1 MKREIEEANTTHI
14 KWFLP
19 IPVTHYT
26 ELIVGEFLFDP
37 YEDSSKAFAR
47 HIRVS
52 QMQMLN
58 LFHVT
63 IRKLENRKYLGP
75 IISDYNQEGNL
86 YKVMCEIQNDMTAQ
100 AVIFIEELANAEREE
115 RGGERSDAV
124 RPISGIKA
132 GAKAKVSGRKS
143 KAP

>member
-1 MKREIEEANTTHI
+1 MKREVEEANTTHV

-19 IPVTHYT
+19 IPITHYT

-47 HIRVS
+47 HIRVA

-63 IRKLENRKYLGP
+63 IRKLENRKYLGTV
-75 IISDYNQEGNL
+75 ISDYKQEGSL

-115 RGGERSDAV
+115 RGGERSDSV
-124 RPISGIKA
+124 RPISGIKD